1 MDGTR
6 SGFGASSRAR
16 ALRVACGVPLFGAA
30 LAPFLG
36 LSACEI
42 EGIRPGAEGLL
53 SVLAD
58 VTPEEAAAWSIDPY
72 DADKRYRGTLKLAT
86 YPFAGEPVYIK
97 LFVDN
102 IKDPD
107 AGVRTAA
114 TRALGNHGGPEHVP
128 LLVKSLQDEDKL
140 VRAEGARALQRVHN
154 PVAIPALINAIDE
167 AKELEVDV
175 RSEAADALGQYADN
189 RVVSE
194 LIKALADPS
203 LAVNYATLGSLRT
216 LTGQDFGLDRV
227 AWRKWVDSTQD
238 AFAAR
243 SAYVYPVFRRD
254 RKFYEYLPMVPKP
267 PNEPEGSSPVGM
279 PPMDGR

>member
-1 MDGTR
+1 MIAAVLT
-6 SGFGASSRAR
+6 GALS
-16 ALRVACGVPLFGAA
+16 FT
-30 LAPFLG
+30 LAHLLG
-36 LSACEI
+36 GCEL
-42 EGIRPGAEGLL
+42 EGIRPGADGLL
-53 SVLAD
+53 SVIAD
-58 VTPEEAAAWSIDPY
+58 TTPEEAAAWSIDPY

-154 PVAIPALINAIDE
+154 LVAIPALINAIDE

-175 RSEAADALGQYADN
+175 RSEAADALGQYPDN

-216 LTGQDFGLDRV
+216 LTGQDFGLDRA
-227 AWRKWVDSTQD
+227 AWRKWVDSTKD